1 MTPSTYC
8 LIFFTSS
15 LFLIP
20 NPKETGSSETFLISE
35 MKFFSL
41 SKSTCFVPVTPR
53 EPIAYM
59 KPSPSDVIFEIRSS
73 EVTLTRGINDIL
85 FFFSF
90 FEISCASSKGRSGI
104 IIPLIPDFTH
114 FSIKLSIP

>member
-15 LFLIP
+15 LVLIP

-59 KPSPSDVIFEIRSS
+59 KPSPSDVIFEIRSL
-73 EVTLTRGINDIL
+73 EVTLTR
-85 FFFSF
+85 
-90 FEISCASSKGRSGI
+90 EISELPA
-104 IIPLIPDFTH
+104 
-114 FSIKLSIP
+114 